1 MPTKS
6 TNKPPFKNES
16 EEVDWLSSPA
26 GRRAAR
32 RKFRDAL
39 RKGKIIVDEQVSVKE
54 AAKLARTGK
63 AVYLRKGI
71 HVMPT
76 DSAKLAEIAAE
87 ARASMT
93 QAVSIRI
100 PTRDLDAAKRLA
112 EKMGVGYQTV
122 LKEII
127 SKGLRRAS

>member
-16 EEVDWLSSPA
+16 DEAAWLSSPA
-26 GRRAAR
+26 GRRAAT

-54 AAKLARTGK
+54 ATKLARTGK

-71 HVMPT
+71 DVAPT

-112 EKMGVGYQTV
+112 DKMGVGYQTV